1 VSDWKPTTGDIVRIK
16 ATGAV
21 GAIVRVTEET
31 FARYFVAVPA
41 EGIPADNP
49 PEGGA
54 GVGPEGGPYTNDELE
69 PA

>member
-1 VSDWKPTTGDIVRIK
+1 VNEWKPATGDIVRIK
-16 ATGAV
+16 ETGAL

-31 FARYFVAVPA
+31 FERYYVAVPA

-49 PEGGA
+49 PEGNA
-54 GVGPEGGPYTNDELE
+54 GVGLEDGPYTIDELE